1 MDILQLT
8 KKQLQ
13 EESLIDIAYAL
24 LTEKE
29 QSMTVVDLLEEIRKV
44 TGFTKAEMQEKIAQ
58 FYTDMNVDGRFLALD
73 EGQWGLREWYPID
86 QIKEE
91 TAPVVKVHEDD
102 EDFGLDELDE
112 LDEELEDTTLLEDDE
127 TEDDIVEGEDED
139 DFDDYDE
146 DDFDLPD
153 EEFEDVE

>member
-91 TAPVVKVHEDD
+91 TAPVVKTHEDD
-102 EDFGLDELDE
+102 EDFGLDEL
-112 LDEELEDTTLLEDDE
+112 EELEDDELLEDDE
-127 TEDDIVEGEDED
+127 TEEDIVEGEDED